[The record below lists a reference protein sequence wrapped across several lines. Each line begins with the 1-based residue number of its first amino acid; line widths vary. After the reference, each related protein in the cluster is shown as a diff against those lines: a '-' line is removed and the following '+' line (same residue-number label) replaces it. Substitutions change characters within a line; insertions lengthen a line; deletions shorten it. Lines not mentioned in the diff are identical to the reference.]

1 MDAGRL
7 RDTISSGVVLVGG
20 AVVVMISPA
29 VTFLSLRTLV
39 QPPLQFS
46 EVVDGDGC
54 LDWA

>member
-20 AVVVMISPA
+20 VVVVMISPA

-39 QPPLQFS
+39 QLPLQFS